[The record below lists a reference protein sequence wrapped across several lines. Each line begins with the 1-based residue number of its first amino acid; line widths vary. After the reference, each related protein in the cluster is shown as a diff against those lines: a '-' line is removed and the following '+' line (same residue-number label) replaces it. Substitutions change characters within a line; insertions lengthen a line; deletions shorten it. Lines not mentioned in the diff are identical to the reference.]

1 MRLKI
6 IYTDHFPVKGFRA
19 LTVWPCVF
27 VRKDCA
33 NRFTE
38 TGERHET
45 THALQQIEMLV
56 VGVVLAVTLL
66 CCGYGWYSLIPIPL
80 FFELY
85 LVNMEKEERKV
96 YDFTKVNVE
105 VEFDIYEEMDLSK
118 AVANAVHK
126 STDDLGLDELARD
139 LFRNGKVSLTEG
151 ERKIFDMVIT
161 STRLVAAAKRAVHDL
176 LNK

>member
-1 MRLKI
+1 MKLKK

-27 VRKDCA
+27 VREDER
-33 NRFTE
+33 NRFTKMV
-38 TGERHET
+38 ERHET

-85 LVNMEKEERKV
+85 LVEWLIKIPFCRFDTDRAYMSISTEQEAYEHQEEV
-96 YDFTKVNVE
+96 YYNEVRRHFAWLRYVFTLKQ
-105 VEFDIYEEMDLSK
+105 
-118 AVANAVHK
+118 
-126 STDDLGLDELARD
+126 
-139 LFRNGKVSLTEG
+139 
-151 ERKIFDMVIT
+151 
-161 STRLVAAAKRAVHDL
+161 
-176 LNK
+176 